1 MVLLRT
7 RSLDVTSMA
16 PRSDVHSASKVSS
29 TEHRSQ
35 PSSQEQSCR
44 LDFFHITYTLVD
56 KYFGCIHAEQGDHTQ
71 TMRQEFISQHRCIHG
86 DFHHINCWI
95 LPKNALHT
103 NSWYIRN
110 NRSTQRVGKTRV
122 NTRYT
127 HLKSQFSRTKSAC
140 VLLISRRIMFGTC
153 I

>member
-1 MVLLRT
+1 MASSEYIFAMVLLRT

-95 LPKNALHT
+95 LPKKTHYIPTVGTSAIIARRRELAKLEST
-103 NSWYIRN
+103 RDIRTSSRNSLGRN
-110 NRSTQRVGKTRV
+110 QHV
-122 NTRYT
+122 Y
-127 HLKSQFSRTKSAC
+127 C
-140 VLLISRRIMFGTC
+140 
-153 I
+153 